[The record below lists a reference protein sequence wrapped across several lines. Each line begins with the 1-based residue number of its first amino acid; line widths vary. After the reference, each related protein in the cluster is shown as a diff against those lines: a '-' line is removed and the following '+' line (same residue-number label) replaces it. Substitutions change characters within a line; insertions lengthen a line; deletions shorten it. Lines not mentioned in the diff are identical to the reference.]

1 MSIDGQSP
9 KLFSHLNKNGVPDV
23 AMGFNV
29 VLGIAVMLF
38 GAPAVIYVFS
48 NVGYVGS
55 FVPVLIGYFFL
66 RRWRPELRRPFR
78 LPNWMMWVA
87 LGLGIYYAFVWAVG
101 LPWCA
106 LSGCAVGGVG
116 NVLPAYF
123 IGIALMLAYI
133 PLYLWRQSQDRRAAL
148 ATAAAGAPVEP
159 SVPAGVAPDKVDRP

>member
-9 KLFSHLNKNGVPDV
+9 RLFSHLNKHGVPDV

-29 VLGIAVMLF
+29 ILGLAVMLF

-55 FVPVLIGYFFL
+55 FVPVLIGYYFL
-66 RRWRPELRRPFR
+66 RQWRPELKRPFR
-78 LPNWMMWVA
+78 LPEWMKYVA
-87 LGLGIYYAFVWAVG
+87 LLVAAFYLFTWAVG

-106 LSGCAVGGVG
+106 LSGCAVSNVG

-123 IGIALMLAYI
+123 IGIALMLAYV
-133 PLYLWRQSQDRRAAL
+133 PLYLWRQAQDRRL
-148 ATAAAGAPVEP
+148 GITAAGVGTAPEAK
-159 SVPAGVAPDKVDRP
+159 VPASVSEDPAKR